1 MFVQPILNYFT
12 GYVKIKVEGL
22 FLERF
27 INICVSKKILLMDIK
42 REKSTIMYANVGIAD
57 YKKLKQVA
65 RKTKSKIKIQR
76 KKGLPFTI
84 KKYRKRNRRKKA
96 ERKC

>member
-76 KKGLPFTI
+76 KKGLPFYH
-84 KKYRKRNRRKKA
+84 KKI
-96 ERKC
+96 

>member
-65 RKTKSKIKIQR
+65 RKTKSKIKIHR
-76 KKGLPFTI
+76 KKGLPFTR
-84 KKYRKRNRRKKA
+84 KKY
-96 ERKC
+96 